1 MDNINSTM
9 PSIVFKSKGILFSV
23 PSTYA
28 QAIIQLPEVT
38 ELPNT
43 PDTIRGIIRH
53 RDEIY
58 NLIDFRKA
66 IAYRSIQDEMDEF
79 SAMIDQRE
87 IDHIKWLDELEAS
100 IVENRPFELTTD
112 PHKCAF
118 GKWYDNYS
126 SENYFIVDVLKD
138 FDQPHRTIHGIAQ
151 KIEQLKANNDFDGAQ
166 ELIKDTRHKELSRMK
181 ELFTKI
187 KEAVKVSLTERVI
200 LFNRNENKFAIAV
213 DQIEA
218 VEDLKKIDTKD
229 IGEEF
234 LTFEGKNFIT
244 GLGEDKNKNL
254 IITVAEEYLV

>member
-1 MDNINSTM
+1 M

-23 PSTYA
+23 SSTYA

-43 PDTIRGIIRH
+43 SDSVRGIIRH
-53 RDEIY
+53 REEIY

-66 IAYRSIQDEMDEF
+66 ISYRSIKDEMDEF

-87 IDHIKWLDELEAS
+87 TDHVKWLDELEAS
-100 IVENRPFELTTD
+100 IIENRSFELTTD

-118 GKWYDNYS
+118 GKWYDTYTSDN
-126 SENYFIVDVLKD
+126 FIISDILQG

-151 KIEQLKANNDFDGAQ
+151 KIENLKKDSNFDVAHNV
-166 ELIKDTRHKELSRMK
+166 IKTTRHKELSRMK

-187 KEAVKVSLTERVI
+187 KEAVKNNMLERVI

-213 DQIEA
+213 DQIES
-218 VEDLKKIDTKD
+218 VEDLIRIDTKD
-229 IGEEF
+229 VGEKF
-234 LTFEGKNFIT
+234 LTLEGKNFIS

-254 IITVAEEYLV
+254 IITVDEEYLV